1 MDWIRDTVIAQAARL
16 RLTAYAVA
24 QKTGIEYSTVNR
36 YLTGK
41 CSLNSR
47 YLSLI
52 CTALELDLKP
62 IKATPLARLRNVN
75 RETS

>member
-1 MDWIRDTVIAQAARL
+1 MDWIRDTVIDQASRL
-16 RLTAYAVA
+16 GLTAYAVA

-52 CTALELDLKP
+52 CTALELELKP
-62 IKATPLARLRNVN
+62 VKSTPLARLRNVN
-75 RETS
+75 RESS